1 MHLVHGFLR
10 LYSSEKVMDMIVPCE
25 DFYDTLDQ
33 YNKRLGGETL
43 PYREGQ

>member
-1 MHLVHGFLR
+1 VIGF
-10 LYSSEKVMDMIVPCE
+10 SDI
-25 DFYDTLDQ
+25 DNFQTADQ